1 MSVNHPFFYKGLYIT
16 LISALCFYFPTQG
29 LAEPV
34 STLPDLAEPPPLWHT
49 PSPETEFDKQLKAA
63 AQGDA
68 AAQYNLGVMYDNGE
82 GVAED
87 DIKAVAWYQ
96 KAADQGYAGAQTN
109 LGWMYVKGK
118 GVTKDA
124 VKAVAWYQKAAAQGD
139 ADAQLNL
146 GWMYEK
152 GKGVTKDTV
161 KAVAWYQ
168 KAAAQ
173 GDTDALQRLKVLKK
187 RK

>member
-63 AQGDA
+63 EQGHA
-68 AAQYNLGVMYDNGE
+68 
-82 GVAED
+82 
-87 DIKAVAWYQ
+87 K
-96 KAADQGYAGAQTN
+96 AQTN
-109 LGWMYVKGK
+109 LGWMYDNGE

-124 VKAVAWYQKAAAQGD
+124 VKAVEWYQKAAEQGN
-139 ADAQLNL
+139 ADA
-146 GWMYEK
+146 
-152 GKGVTKDTV
+152 V
-161 KAVAWYQ
+161 
-168 KAAAQ
+168 
-173 GDTDALQRLKVLKK
+173 QRLKALKQ
-187 RK
+187 

>member
-63 AQGDA
+63 EQGDA
-68 AAQYNLGVMYDNGE
+68 IVQF
-82 GVAED
+82 
-87 DIKAVAWYQ
+87 K
-96 KAADQGYAGAQTN
+96 
-109 LGWMYVKGK
+109 LGWMY
-118 GVTKDA
+118 A
-124 VKAVAWYQKAAAQGD
+124 
-139 ADAQLNL
+139 
-146 GWMYEK
+146 E

-161 KAVAWYQ
+161 KAVEWYQ
-168 KAAAQ
+168 KAAEQGNAAAQ
-173 GDTDALQRLKVLKK
+173 YNLT
-187 RK
+187 

>member
-68 AAQYNLGVMYDNGE
+68 AAQYNLGVMYAEGE
-82 GVAED
+82 GVA
-87 DIKAVAWYQ
+87 
-96 KAADQGYAGAQTN
+96 
-109 LGWMYVKGK
+109 
-118 GVTKDA
+118 KDT
-124 VKAVAWYQKAAAQGD
+124 VKAVEWYKKAAAQGD
-139 ADAQLNL
+139 
-146 GWMYEK
+146 K
-152 GKGVTKDTV
+152 
-161 KAVAWYQ
+161 
-168 KAAAQ
+168 
-173 GDTDALQRLKVLKK
+173 DALQRLKVLKK